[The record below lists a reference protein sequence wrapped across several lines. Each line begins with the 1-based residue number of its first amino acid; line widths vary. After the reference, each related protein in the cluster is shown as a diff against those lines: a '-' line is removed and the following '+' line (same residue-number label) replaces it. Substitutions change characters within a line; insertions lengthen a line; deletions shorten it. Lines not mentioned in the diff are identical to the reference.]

1 MKKILLIL
9 VFYLLI
15 AIGCSD
21 REQYTGINDPDITG
35 LFTEI
40 KGSISGELNFS
51 DSPFLAT
58 EDLIVDSGKTL
69 IVNPGVDIFFEEGI
83 RLIIK
88 GELIISGTRTRTIL
102 FASYDKNKKWA
113 GIKILNADKKA
124 VIDFLYIK
132 DIHEES
138 DTFNSSISI
147 FDSETDIFHSFIY
160 QNSALS
166 GGGLGIS
173 NSNVQIVNNVFR
185 DNFADNYGGAVYAEQ
200 SDIKVINNTFYK
212 NTGYNS
218 CGGILI
224 YQPVKTEIQ
233 NNIFFKNTNRMGI
246 DHYFYSSQDSSTL
259 LEQYNY
265 FAFGNMDPLFFDND
279 YLTLYYLSPCKD
291 AGNPDS
297 VFNDYNGSRNDQGAY
312 GGPKGNW

>member
-1 MKKILLIL
+1 MKKIILNSIFCLLITL
-9 VFYLLI
+9 S
-15 AIGCSD
+15 CSD
-21 REQYTGINDPDITG
+21 REQYTGISDPDITG

-40 KGSISGELNFS
+40 KGSVSGELNFS

-58 EDLIVDSGKTL
+58 EDIVVDSGKTL
-69 IVNPGVDIFFEEGI
+69 KVNPGVEIFFEEGT
-83 RLIIK
+83 RMIIK
-88 GELIISGTRTRTIL
+88 GELKISGSRTRSIL
-102 FASYDKNKKWA
+102 FASYDKSKKWA

-124 VIDFLYIK
+124 VIDFLFVK
-132 DIHEES
+132 DIREGS
-138 DTFNSSISI
+138 NTFNSSISI
-147 FDSETDIFHSFIY
+147 FNSETDIFHSFIY
-160 QNSALS
+160 QNSALT
-166 GGGLGIS
+166 GGGLGIF
-173 NSNVQIVNNVFR
+173 NSSVQIINNVFR

-212 NTGYNS
+212 NSAYNN

-224 YQPVKTEIQ
+224 YQPIKTEIQ
-233 NNIFFKNTNRMGI
+233 NNIFFKNTNRNGL

-259 LEQYNY
+259 SEQYNY
-265 FAFGNMDPLFFDND
+265 FAFGNMDPLFFDTD

-297 VFNDYNGSRNDQGAY
+297 LFNDYNGSRNDQGAY